1 MYAKAMRKSV
11 ACVRTRPC
19 CGRRMDSEGDKRP
32 GHMGLGG
39 DPRVRSLAFIR
50 RAAGSL

>member
-1 MYAKAMRKSV
+1 M
-11 ACVRTRPC
+11 RTRPY

-39 DPRVRSLAFIR
+39 DSRVRSEELAFIR
-50 RAAGSL
+50 RVAGSL